1 MSNITIGIAAEFKGK
16 KAFDQAGKSV
26 SSLDKAVNKLGK
38 QIAGVFAVTKVVAF
52 GKASLKA
59 FVEDEA
65 AATRLA
71 SAVKN
76 LGLAFEQPEIDRY
89 IQKLEAS
96 SAIADDSLRPALQ
109 ALLTTT
115 GSLSESQKILG
126 IALDTARG
134 SGRELTQVTQDLA
147 QAYVGNTRGL
157 RKYNLGLTQAELKTM
172 SFAEVQARLTKQFSG
187 SNAAYLDT
195 YAGKL
200 SVLAVAAGNAQE
212 VIGKGL
218 VDALVLAG
226 GKDADVQDVAD
237 AMQSL
242 STYTSDVIR
251 GVGVLA
257 GKLNNLSQKTGG
269 FGLKDFVTLIPILGG
284 YISALEKAGRE
295 SRPMGRANRN
305 VTGRTNV
312 TLFDADAAKAKK
324 LEADRLKIV
333 KAQEALLKKQTA
345 ELKKQAL
352 TKKQSALFDL
362 DQIQLIAALQGKL
375 TKEEELRVKLQLA
388 LLTGNTSEAD
398 KLSQKL
404 AMSIDSTGALA
415 KSLRDLPDAKNPFLN
430 WDAFLDQIIAKAK
443 LAASYTGD
451 RAVTNNNVIPLPPDY
466 KKLLPNGGNRLKP
479 GDKGFIGPVIPSSN
493 VPMSTGM
500 NYLYQPRTTT
510 SYSVKDRDLPGQP
523 TIVVQIDGKAVASA
537 VQNQSLSGNDPLVN
551 RLLGGFK

>member
-16 KAFDQAGKSV
+16 KAFNDASKATTG
-26 SSLDKAVNKLGK
+26 LEKAVGKLGK

-76 LGLAFEQPEIDRY
+76 LGMAFEQPEIDRY

-96 SAIADDSLRPALQ
+96 SGIADDSLRPALQ

-115 GSLSESQKILG
+115 QSLSESQKILG
-126 IALDTARG
+126 IALDVSRG

-157 RKYNLGLTQAELKTM
+157 RKYNLGLTQAELKTI
-172 SFAEVQARLTKQFSG
+172 SFADVQARLSKQFTG
-187 SNAAYLDT
+187 ANAAYLET

-200 SVLAVAAGNAQE
+200 SILTVAAGNAQE

-226 GKDADVQDVAD
+226 SKDGDVQDVAD
-237 AMQSL
+237 AMATLSL
-242 STYTSDVIR
+242 NTADAIR

-257 GKLNNLSQKTGG
+257 GKLNGLSGG
-269 FGLKDFVTLIPILGG
+269 FLGEVLKGAATATGLNLLRSIGANSNTT
-284 YISALEKAGRE
+284 
-295 SRPMGRANRN
+295 RPRANRN
-305 VTGRTNV
+305 VTGRNNT

-324 LEADRLKIV
+324 LEADRLKVV

-345 ELKKQAL
+345 ELKRQAL

-362 DQIQLIAALQGKL
+362 EQIQLVAALQGKL
-375 TKEEELRVKLQLA
+375 SKEEQDRVKLQLA
-388 LLTGNTSEAD
+388 LLTGNTTEAD
-398 KLSQKL
+398 KLSQKI
-404 AMSIDSTGALA
+404 AMTIDSTGKLA
-415 KSLRDLPDAKNPFLN
+415 AYLKTLPDAKNPFLG
-430 WDAFLDQIIAKAK
+430 WDEWLKNFTKNLASVTGSAIPTTQGAITPAPSIPSTNASPVENPLRGMDTGAIAQLLQGGYKVTDRDGMNQQII
-443 LAASYTGD
+443 
-451 RAVTNNNVIPLPPDY
+451 
-466 KKLLPNGGNRLKP
+466 
-479 GDKGFIGPVIPSSN
+479 
-493 VPMSTGM
+493 
-500 NYLYQPRTTT
+500 
-510 SYSVKDRDLPGQP
+510 
-523 TIVVQIDGKAVASA
+523 VQIDGKAIASA
-537 VQNQSLSGNDPLVN
+537 VQNQGLQGNNPIIN
-551 RLLGGFK
+551 RLGGGW

>member
-1 MSNITIGIAAEFKGK
+1 MSLISIDIATEFKGK

-26 SSLDKAVNKLGK
+26 NALDKAVNKLGK

-147 QAYVGNTRGL
+147 AAYVGNTRGL

-200 SVLAVAAGNAQE
+200 SVLSVAAGNAQE

-226 GKDADVQDVAD
+226 GKDGNIQDVAD
-237 AMQSL
+237 SMQNL
-242 STYTSDVIR
+242 ANFTSDAIR

-257 GKLNNLSQKTGG
+257 GKLADIDTRSGG
-269 FGLKDFVTLIPILGG
+269 FIDELLKAAAIINPIAMLSRLG
-284 YISALEKAGRE
+284 AD
-295 SRPMGRANRN
+295 SRTRPRANRN

-312 TLFDADAAKAKK
+312 TLFDADAAKQKK
-324 LEADRLKIV
+324 LEADRLKVV

-345 ELKKQAL
+345 ELKRQAL

-362 DQIQLIAALQGKL
+362 EQIQLVAALQGKL

-388 LLTGNTSEAD
+388 LLTGNTDQA
-398 KLSQKL
+398 KKL
-404 AMSIDSTGALA
+404 ADQLADSIDKTGKL
-415 KSLRDLPDAKNPFLN
+415 KDFINTIPDAPNPFAG
-430 WDAFLDQIIAKAK
+430 WDEWLKTFTKN
-443 LAASYTGD
+443 LATVTGSTIPTTGGGVSP
-451 RAVTNNNVIPLPPDY
+451 APVTSV
-466 KKLLPNGGNRLKP
+466 
-479 GDKGFIGPVIPSSN
+479 PSSN
-493 VPMSTGM
+493 AMPANAFNTLGSVNASTRTADEARRLYGGM
-500 NYLYQPRTTT
+500 GSSQP
-510 SYSVKDRDLPGQP
+510 
-523 TIVVQIDGKAVASA
+523 IVIQIDGREIASV
-537 VQNQSLSGNDPLVN
+537 VQNQGLQGNNPIIN
-551 RLLGGFK
+551 RLGSFS

>member
-115 GSLSESQKILG
+115 GSLSESQKILS

-147 QAYVGNTRGL
+147 AAYVGNTRGL

-172 SFAEVQARLTKQFSG
+172 SFADVQARLTKQFSG
-187 SNAAYLDT
+187 ANAAYLDT

-200 SVLAVAAGNAQE
+200 SVLSVAAGNAQE

-226 GKDADVQDVAD
+226 GKDTEVQDVAD
-237 AMQSL
+237 AMSNL
-242 STYTSDVIR
+242 SVNTSNVIR
-251 GVGVLA
+251 GVGVLI
-257 GKLNNLSQKTGG
+257 GKLSDLGGTGG
-269 FGLKDFVTLIPILGG
+269 GSLGQLFDELTYYNPLRILSRLG
-284 YISALEKAGRE
+284 AE
-295 SRPMGRANRN
+295 SLPSPRANRN

-312 TLFDADAAKAKK
+312 TLFDADAAKQKK
-324 LEADRLKIV
+324 LEADRLKVV

-345 ELKKQAL
+345 ELKRQAL

-362 DQIQLIAALQGKL
+362 EQIQLVAALQGKL

-388 LLTGNTSEAD
+388 LLTGNTDQA
-398 KLSQKL
+398 KKL
-404 AMSIDSTGALA
+404 ADQLADSIDKTGKL
-415 KSLRDLPDAKNPFLN
+415 KDFINTIPDAPNPFAG
-430 WDAFLDQIIAKAK
+430 WDEWLKTFTKN
-443 LAASYTGD
+443 LATVTGS
-451 RAVTNNNVIPLPPDY
+451 TIPTT
-466 KKLLPNGGNRLKP
+466 GGGVSP
-479 GDKGFIGPVIPSSN
+479 APITTVPSSN
-493 VPMSTGM
+493 ALPANVFNTLGSANASTRTADEARRLYGGM
-500 NYLYQPRTTT
+500 GSSQP
-510 SYSVKDRDLPGQP
+510 
-523 TIVVQIDGKAVASA
+523 IVIQIDGREIASV
-537 VQNQSLSGNDPLVN
+537 VQNQGLQGNNPIIN
-551 RLLGGFK
+551 RLGSFS